1 MNYQEALKYIY
12 GFSDLERGIGFSSRS
27 PSKYRFDRV
36 SNLLEVLGNP
46 HHNLRFVHVAG
57 SNGKGSTAAM
67 VGSIAQSAGVRIGLY
82 TQPHLHT
89 FRERIMVDGVPI
101 SQTEFSLLI
110 TRIKAAVSTC
120 ALHNP
125 KLGDPTTFEIATV
138 AAFKHFVEAN
148 VELAIVEV
156 GLGGTWD
163 ATNVIDPIVSVITS
177 LSLEHQSILGNTL
190 REIASEKAGIIKP
203 GRPVVTVQQHP
214 EAMEIIRE
222 QAQSLNSNVHVV
234 GTPLGLHLEYQEQT
248 SWATNPLAMPCCL
261 RLPGGSSHVQL
272 PLIGKHQLLNAA
284 AAVGAALELAHA
296 GTNIDGTDM
305 VCGLEKTVW
314 PARVEIIQEDPLL
327 IVDGA
332 HTPDACQ
339 QLVETLSLL
348 SANNLHLI
356 FGSGSDKNASAMLK
370 IMSPLVSN
378 TYLCASKHPRATR
391 TEDNLTIATNLG
403 LEAQQF
409 NSVSDALKAAELAV
423 RRDETILVTGSIF
436 VAAEAR
442 QAKGLAD
449 EIDPD
454 CILEMDPQP

>member
-36 SNLLEVLGNP
+36 TSLLEVLGNP

-67 VGSIAQSAGVRIGLY
+67 LGSIAQSAGVRIGLY

-89 FRERIMVDGVPI
+89 FRERIVVDGLPI
-101 SQTEFSLLI
+101 SPTEFSLLI
-110 TRIKAAVSTC
+110 TQLKAAVSTC
-120 ALHNP
+120 TIHNP

-190 REIASEKAGIIKP
+190 REIASEKAGIVKP
-203 GRPVVTVQQHP
+203 RRPVVTVQQPP
-214 EAMEIIRE
+214 EAMEIIR
-222 QAQSLNSNVHVV
+222 QKAQSMNSKIHVV
-234 GTPLGLHLEYQEQT
+234 GTSPGLHLDYKEQT
-248 SWATNPLAMPCCL
+248 AWATRPLTMPCSL
-261 RLPGGSSHVQL
+261 QLPNGTRHVQL

-284 AAVGAALELAHA
+284 AAVGAALQLAPA
-296 GTNIDGTDM
+296 GIKINSTDM
-305 VCGLEKTVW
+305 VCGLEKTAW
-314 PARVEIIQEDPLL
+314 PARLEIIQEDPLL
-327 IVDGA
+327 IIDGA

-348 SANNLHLI
+348 RANNVHLI
-356 FGSGSDKNASAMLK
+356 FGSGSDKNASAMLN

-391 TEDNLTIATNLG
+391 TADHLPIVTNLG

-409 NSVSDALKAAELAV
+409 SSVPDALRAAELAA
-423 RRDETILVTGSIF
+423 RSEETILVTGSIF

-442 QAKGLAD
+442 QAKGLAN
-449 EIDPD
+449 EIDPGG
-454 CILEMDPQP
+454 ILEMEPRH